1 MQVLD
6 LMIAS
11 IESRYSDENRLILRG
26 FGYLHPSRIT
36 SPDSFTHV
44 KHAADWFAKDVDS
57 DALEHELQSIRSSN
71 LPKEIIKKAVQE
83 ERKPSLLDLYRSL
96 LKECECFPNLSKLV
110 KIALVPLTSVSA
122 ERSFSKLKIIKNR
135 LRTTMRQDRLQ
146 SLMLMS
152 IESDI
157 CKNLDLDG
165 LVKRFCDA
173 APRRWNL
180 Y

>member
-1 MQVLD
+1 
-6 LMIAS
+6 MIAS
-11 IESRYSDENRLILRG
+11 IESRYNDENRLILRG
-26 FGYLHPSRIT
+26 FGYLQPSRIT
-36 SPDSFTHV
+36 SRDSFTHV
-44 KHAADWFAKDVDS
+44 KHAADWFAQDVDS
-57 DALEHELQSIRSSN
+57 DALELELQFIRSSN
-71 LPKEIIKKAVQE
+71 LLKEIMEKAVQE

-96 LKECECFPNLSKLV
+96 LKESECFPNLSKLV
-110 KIALVPLTSVSA
+110 KIALTVPLTSVSA

-157 CKNLDLDG
+157 CQNLDVDG
-165 LVKRFCDA
+165 LVKRFCDS